1 VKVTRE
7 TRRTNKSGLGEQ
19 VAALLI
25 GCGCM
30 LLGLLVWGALTL
42 GYWWAGLPA
51 SMNPPA
57 ALLEVIDGTRSWPWQ
72 STLILAATATTGSGG
87 AVWIWCSRGR
97 RGRLDYAARTMQPVR
112 TLSGATRRDAIQI
125 ARRLL
130 IDAPEVAE
138 TSPGIALGIPVAGGG
153 PVYLTWEMPATFVS
167 GTRTG
172 KTMAWAIPAALAAP
186 GAMLSTSNKPDLY
199 AHTRFGREQ
208 VGTVWLCDLQG
219 VTGARRAEFWWN
231 PLGHI
236 GTLADARKLA
246 SFFIS
251 ASREPGD
258 RKDAYFDGAAMDLL
272 STYIL
277 AAACADGDLLHAA
290 EWLGRDQD
298 ETPMLILHLHGHHNA
313 ARLIT
318 EKQSLTSRQR
328 DGVFDMAR
336 RFLGSLTDEV
346 YAKVVLPP
354 RRCVLSVTGDPQ
366 SGIHLTSEPV
376 DEPIHELPE
385 FDPWSFVDSRDSLY
399 ALSMEGPDSA
409 APIMTALVGQ
419 IIEAALDS
427 ARARSNGRLRVPL
440 VCVLDEAA
448 NCCKIGQLPDYF
460 TYAGGHGVILMVWL
474 QVLEQGKQVWGEEGL
489 FKMFAQSIECYGGGI
504 GDTTYLRR
512 WVELIGNHE
521 VADTQI
527 NTGRGGTGYTHS
539 WRSEPIADI
548 AELAALEK
556 NRALVRIPGNKPV
569 LVRKTFWSDTEF
581 APLIHRSLELHG
593 GEHTA

>member
-1 VKVTRE
+1 MRVTRE
-7 TRRTNKSGLGEQ
+7 TRRVNRSGIGQE

-25 GCGCM
+25 SCGVI
-30 LLGLLVWGALTL
+30 LIGLLVWIALTL
-42 GYWWAGLPA
+42 GCWWAGLPA
-51 SMNPPA
+51 TKNPPT
-57 ALLEVIDGTRSWPWQ
+57 ALIKITVGTQSWPWQ
-72 STLILAATATTGSGG
+72 STLILAAFVAVVASGATRLR
-87 AVWIWCSRGR
+87 CSRR
-97 RGRLDYAARTMQPVR
+97 RSGRLDYAARTMQPVC
-112 TLSGATRRDAIQI
+112 TLTGATQRDVADI

-130 IDAPEVAE
+130 VDAPDVAE
-138 TSPGIALGIPVAGGG
+138 KSPGIALGTPIAGGG
-153 PVYLTWEMPATFVS
+153 PLYLTWEMPATFVS

-172 KTMAWAIPAALAAP
+172 KTMAWAIPAALSAP

-199 AHTRFGREQ
+199 AHTRYGREQ
-208 VGTVWLCDLQG
+208 LGRVWLCDLQG
-219 VTGARRAEFWWN
+219 VTGHRRAEFWWN
-231 PLGHI
+231 PLAHI
-236 GTLADARKLA
+236 DTLADARKLA

-277 AAACADGDLLHAA
+277 AAACAGGDLVHAA

-298 ETPMLILHLHGHHNA
+298 ETPVLILHRHNHHNA

-336 RFLGSLTDEV
+336 RFLGSLTDET
-346 YAKVVLPP
+346 YARVVLPP
-354 RRCVLSVTGDPQ
+354 RRRRISVSGDEQ
-366 SGIHLTSEPV
+366 VGIDIASEPES
-376 DEPIHELPE
+376 DAIHGLPE
-385 FDPWSFVDSRDSLY
+385 FDPWVFVDSCDSLY

-419 IIEAALDS
+419 IVEAALDS
-427 ARARSNGRLRVPL
+427 ARHRPDGRLRVPL

-448 NCCKIGQLPDYF
+448 NCCKLGELPNYF

-474 QVLEQGKQVWGEEGL
+474 QVLEQGKQIWGEEGL
-489 FKMFAQSIECYGGGI
+489 YKMFAQSVECYGGGI

-527 NTGRGGTGYTHS
+527 NTGRGGTGYTRS
-539 WRSEPIADI
+539 WRSEPIAEI
-548 AELAALEK
+548 ADLAALEK
-556 NRALVRIPGNKPV
+556 DRALVRIPGNKPV
-569 LVRKTFWSDTEF
+569 LVRKTFWGDTEF
-581 APLIHRSLELHG
+581 APLIHRSLELYG
-593 GEHTA
+593 GDHAA

>member
-1 VKVTRE
+1 MKVTRE
-7 TRRTNKSGLGEQ
+7 TRRPSKTGIGQE

-25 GCGCM
+25 GCGAM
-30 LLGLLVWGALTL
+30 LLGLLVWVALTL
-42 GYWWAGLPA
+42 GCWWARLPA
-51 SMNPPA
+51 TMNPPA
-57 ALLEVIDGTRSWPWQ
+57 AFIRMADGSQGWPWQ
-72 STLILAATATTGSGG
+72 STLILAAIATTATGVVIG
-87 AVWIWCSRGR
+87 VQCSWPR
-97 RGRLDYAARTMQPVR
+97 RGRLDHAARTMQPVC
-112 TLSGATRRDAIQI
+112 TLSGATRRDVTDI

-130 IDAPEVAE
+130 IDAPEIAA
-138 TSPGIALGIPVAGGG
+138 TSPGIALGVPVAGGG
-153 PVYLTWEMPATFVS
+153 PLYLTWEMPATFVS

-172 KTMAWAIPAALAAP
+172 KTMAWAIPAACAAP

-199 AHTRFGREQ
+199 AHTRYGREQ
-208 VGTVWLCDLQG
+208 LGTVWLCDLQG
-219 VTGARRAEFWWN
+219 VTGRRRAGFWWN
-231 PLGHI
+231 PLAHI
-236 GTLADARKLA
+236 DTLADARKLA
-246 SFFIS
+246 SFFIN

-277 AAACADGDLLHAA
+277 AAACAEGDLLHAT

-298 ETPMLILHLHGHHNA
+298 ETPTLILHCHGHHNA

-336 RFLGSLTDEV
+336 RFLGSLTDET
-346 YAKVVLPP
+346 YAQVILPP
-354 RRCVLSVTGDPQ
+354 LRVRISVTGNEQ
-366 SGIHLTSEPV
+366 SGIEVIGEPAG
-376 DEPIHELPE
+376 DPIHDLPQ
-385 FDPWSFVDSRDSLY
+385 FDPRAFVDSRDSLY

-419 IIEAALDS
+419 IIEAALES
-427 ARARSNGRLRVPL
+427 ARHRANGRLRVPL

-448 NCCKIGQLPDYF
+448 NCCKLGELPDYF

-474 QVLEQGKQVWGEEGL
+474 QVLEQGKQIWGEEGL
-489 FKMFAQSIECYGGGI
+489 FKMFAQSVECYGGGI

-521 VADTQI
+521 VADTQV
-527 NTGRGGTGYTHS
+527 NTGRGGTGYTRS
-539 WRSEPIADI
+539 WRSEPIAEVTD
-548 AELAALEK
+548 LAALEK

-569 LVRKTFWSDTEF
+569 LVRKTFWGDTEF
-581 APLIHRSLELHG
+581 APLIRRSLELYG
-593 GEHTA
+593 GDHPA

>member
-1 VKVTRE
+1 MKVTRE
-7 TRRTNKSGLGEQ
+7 TRRPNKSGIGEQ
-19 VAALLI
+19 MAALLI
-25 GCGCM
+25 GCAIM
-30 LLGLLVWGALTL
+30 LIGLLVWAALTL
-42 GYWWAGLPA
+42 GCWWAGLPA
-51 SMNPPA
+51 TLNPPA
-57 ALLEVIDGTRSWPWQ
+57 ALIRIADGAQSWPWQ
-72 STLILAATATTGSGG
+72 STLVLAAIAAAFTGG
-87 AVWIWCSRGR
+87 AIRVWCARGR

-112 TLSGATRRDAIQI
+112 TLSGATRGDVAEI

-130 IDAPEVAE
+130 VDAPDIAE
-138 TSPGIALGIPVAGGG
+138 TSPGIALGTPVAGGSS
-153 PVYLTWEMPATFVS
+153 VYLTWEMPATFVS

-172 KTMAWAIPAALAAP
+172 KTMAWAIPAALSAP

-199 AHTRFGREQ
+199 AHTRYGREQ
-208 VGTVWLCDLQG
+208 VGRVWLCDLQG

-231 PLGHI
+231 PLTHI
-236 GTLADARKLA
+236 DTLAGARKLA

-277 AAACADGDLLHAA
+277 AAACAEGDLVHAA

-298 ETPMLILHLHGHHNA
+298 ETPVLILHRAGHHNA
-313 ARLIT
+313 ARLII

-336 RFLGSLTDEV
+336 RFLGSLTDET
-346 YAKVVLPP
+346 YAQIVLPP
-354 RRCVLSVTGDPQ
+354 HRRTISVSGDEQ
-366 SGIHLTSEPV
+366 SGIDLTSEPGGNTV
-376 DEPIHELPE
+376 HDLPE
-385 FDPWSFVDSRDSLY
+385 FDPWSFVDSGDSLY

-419 IIEAALDS
+419 IVEAALDS
-427 ARARSNGRLRVPL
+427 ARRRANGRLRVPL

-448 NCCKIGQLPDYF
+448 NCCKLGELPNYF

-489 FKMFAQSIECYGGGI
+489 YKMFAQSVECYGGGI

-521 VADTQI
+521 VADTQV
-527 NTGRGGTGYTHS
+527 NTGRGGTGYTRS

-548 AELAALEK
+548 ADLSALEK

-569 LVRKTFWSDTEF
+569 LVRKIFWGDTEF
-581 APLIHRSLELHG
+581 APLIHRSLKLYG
-593 GEHTA
+593 GDHTA